1 MSNTNTVPENEK
13 CRAREWEQR
22 YFKQILEVSKA
33 PREEYEFVRDGDHE
47 TLRIVK
53 VADYARQPLQH
64 QVIVLPK
71 SR

>member
-1 MSNTNTVPENEK
+1 MSI
-13 CRAREWEQR
+13 RASEGKQRGHEWEQK

-53 VADYARQPLQH
+53 VAEYVRQPLQH
-64 QVIVLPK
+64 RVIVLGK

>member
-1 MSNTNTVPENEK
+1 MSSANTVPEKEK
-13 CRAREWEQR
+13 RRAREWEQR

-33 PREEYEFVRDGDHE
+33 PREEYEFVRNGDLE

-53 VADYARQPLQH
+53 
-64 QVIVLPK
+64 IVLPK